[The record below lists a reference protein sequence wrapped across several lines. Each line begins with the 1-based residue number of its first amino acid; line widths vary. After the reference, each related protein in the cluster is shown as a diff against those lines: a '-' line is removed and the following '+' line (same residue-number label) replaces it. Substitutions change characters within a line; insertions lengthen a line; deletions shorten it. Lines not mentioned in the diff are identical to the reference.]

1 MTGKFS
7 GDSFWLVLSH
17 MHTVGTG
24 KIIHG
29 MKKLSQRQVD
39 TRLEKIPQWSQNG
52 DAIQRTFQFENFVGS
67 MRFLNAVAEAA
78 ERAQHHPDIL
88 VRWNKVT
95 LTLSTH
101 DASGITEKDMAF
113 AANADQIS
121 GLPSV

>member
-1 MTGKFS
+1 
-7 GDSFWLVLSH
+7 

-39 TRLEKIPQWSQNG
+39 TRLAKLPQWSQNG

-67 MRFLNAVAEAA
+67 MRFLNGVADAA
-78 ERAQHHPDIL
+78 ERVQHHPDIL

-101 DASGITEKDMAF
+101 DAGGITEKDMAF

>member
-1 MTGKFS
+1 MS
-7 GDSFWLVLSH
+7 
-17 MHTVGTG
+17 

-39 TRLEKIPQWSQNG
+39 TRLAKLPQWSQNG

-67 MRFLNAVAEAA
+67 MRFLNGVADAA
-78 ERAQHHPDIL
+78 ERVQHHPDIL

>member
-1 MTGKFS
+1 
-7 GDSFWLVLSH
+7 
-17 MHTVGTG
+17 
-24 KIIHG
+24 
-29 MKKLSQRQVD
+29 
-39 TRLEKIPQWSQNG
+39 
-52 DAIQRTFQFENFVGS
+52 
-67 MRFLNAVAEAA
+67 
-78 ERAQHHPDIL
+78 HHPDIL

>member
-1 MTGKFS
+1 MIGKFS

-17 MHTVGTG
+17 MHAVGTG

-39 TRLEKIPQWSQNG
+39 TRLAKIPQWSQNG

>member
-1 MTGKFS
+1 MACES
-7 GDSFWLVLSH
+7 IGDSFWLVSFH
-17 MHTVGTG
+17 MRASRMS

-39 TRLEKIPQWSQNG
+39 TRLAKLPQWSQNG

-67 MRFLNAVAEAA
+67 MRFLNGVADAA
-78 ERAQHHPDIL
+78 ERVQHHPDIL

-101 DASGITEKDMAF
+101 DAGGITEKDMAF

>member
-1 MTGKFS
+1 MS
-7 GDSFWLVLSH
+7 CESIGDSFWLVSFH
-17 MHTVGTG
+17 MRASRMS

-39 TRLEKIPQWSQNG
+39 TRLAKLPQWSQNG

-67 MRFLNAVAEAA
+67 MRFLNGVADAA
-78 ERAQHHPDIL
+78 ERVQHHPDIL

-101 DASGITEKDMAF
+101 DAGGITEKDMAF